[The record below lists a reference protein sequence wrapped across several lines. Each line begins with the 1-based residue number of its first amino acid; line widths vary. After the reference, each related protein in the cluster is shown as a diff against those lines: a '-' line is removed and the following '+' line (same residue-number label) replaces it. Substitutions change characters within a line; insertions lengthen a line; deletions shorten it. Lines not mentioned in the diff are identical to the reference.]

1 MGHRKTKVK
10 PEEIEEEPMT
20 TTREQATGVG
30 KSTEKKRREQLV
42 FFYTYRTIL
51 AVVKKEHVARKMTET
66 IVLFFSF
73 FNNTGVIHTWIS
85 RSTLGTVAHS
95 TGVTDLF
102 PRGSGVEDLLHLSS
116 MLKKSLEVSMDQ

>member
-1 MGHRKTKVK
+1 
-10 PEEIEEEPMT
+10 
-20 TTREQATGVG
+20 
-30 KSTEKKRREQLV
+30 
-42 FFYTYRTIL
+42 
-51 AVVKKEHVARKMTET
+51 VKKEHVARKKDDRNNSS
-66 IVLFFSF
+66 FFSF